1 MGRHKREIALEAMF
15 LAPRILSLDTI
26 CERLGLSRSTVL
38 RRLREHH
45 YYSSYN
51 LAGKYLTI
59 QEVAEFDTSGLWSW
73 KGAHFSKYGTL
84 KNTVEHFVRS
94 SGRGMTHQELAGLLS
109 VRVHNALLDL
119 VVSKRIGR
127 ERLGPTFVYLSLERP
142 ARKQQMLQREALIK
156 ELHKPTPTSRQI
168 IATLLEVIQDRT
180 IQRQDIVAR
189 CKRAGV
195 TISRDLVDAIFEKY
209 DLDKKRAL

>member
-1 MGRHKREIALEAMF
+1 MGRHKKEIALETMF
-15 LAPRILSLDTI
+15 LAPRILTLGTI
-26 CERLGLSRSTVL
+26 CERLGLSRSTVV

-45 YYSSYN
+45 YCSSYN

-119 VVSKRIGR
+119 VLSKRIGR
-127 ERLGPTFVYLSLERP
+127 ERLGPTFVYLSLDRP

-156 ELHKPTPTSRQI
+156 ELHKPAPTSRQI

-180 IQRQDIVAR
+180 IQRRDIVAR

-195 TISRDLVDAIFEKY
+195 TISPDLVDAIFEKY

>member
-1 MGRHKREIALEAMF
+1 MGRQKKEIALRQMF
-15 LAPRILSLDTI
+15 LAPRILTLDTL
-26 CERLGLSRSTVL
+26 CERLRLSRSTVL
-38 RRLREHH
+38 RRLREHR
-45 YYSSYN
+45 YCSSYN
-51 LAGKYLTI
+51 LAGKYLTL

-109 VRVHNALLDL
+109 VRVHNVLLDL
-119 VVSKRIGR
+119 VVSKRLGR
-127 ERLGPTFVYLSLERP
+127 ERLGPAFVYLSLNRP
-142 ARKQQMLQREALIK
+142 ARKQQILQREAFLQDRY
-156 ELHKPTPTSRQI
+156 KPAPTSRQI

-189 CKRAGV
+189 CRRAGV
-195 TISRDLVDAIFEKY
+195 TISHDLVDAIFEKY